1 MNPRTGA
8 VISITGPPAT
18 VVMNPKTGAVISIT
32 PGKR

>member
-1 MNPRTGA
+1 